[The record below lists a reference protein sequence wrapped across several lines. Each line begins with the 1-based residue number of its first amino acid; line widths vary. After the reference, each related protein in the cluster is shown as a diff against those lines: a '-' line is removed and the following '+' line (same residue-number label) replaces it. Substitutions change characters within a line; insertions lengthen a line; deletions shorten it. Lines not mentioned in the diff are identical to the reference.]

1 MTIGPEST
9 TGLYAFVRAVE
20 AGSFSAAARIAGTTP
35 SAVSKSVERLEQRL
49 GVKLFLRSTR
59 SLALTVD
66 GTAYYER
73 VAPLLRA
80 LDDAGEVLS
89 GAARGLLRVSLPG
102 VLGPALVESIT
113 RDFMPRHP
121 EIRIEISITDRHVD
135 LVREGYDVA
144 LRVGEVADV
153 DWMVRRLATL
163 PLILVAAP
171 EWLGRVGP
179 PATREAL
186 AGLPHIRYRFGA
198 RAYPIRFADGSE
210 LRPDGVLDTDSGRS
224 AVSEWRSFS
233 VLRSPMTL
241 RQGALSRCFRKPGLR
256 RSRFRPSTR
265 SVASPR
271 CGCNSSRIFSPG
283 CSRPIRFDRPVA
295 ERGAGS
301 ALLCISCLSAEGP
314 PRLAHR
320 LGRVFLQCREHAP
333 RGESLGERSEVP
345 EGGDPAEGVA
355 IDGNAP
361 DRREGEVRGDE
372 IFAAHRGVL
381 QKTNAYT
388 NRFLGIMFKAV
399 VPIWVVE
406 ADREQGIAGEGQPL
420 AA

>member
-179 PATREAL
+179 PATGEAL

-210 LRPDGVLDTDSGRS
+210 LRPDGVLDTDSGQAMRI
-224 AVSEWRSFS
+224 A
-233 VLRSPMTL
+233 
-241 RQGALSRCFRKPGLR
+241 ALGGVG
-256 RSRFRPSTR
+256 
-265 SVASPR
+265 VAQ
-271 CGCNSSRIFSPG
+271 
-283 CSRPIRFDRPVA
+283 
-295 ERGAGS
+295 
-301 ALLCISCLSAEGP
+301 LL
-314 PRLAHR
+314 RLAVADDLAIGCLVEVFPQGR
-320 LGRVFLQCREHAP
+320 LA
-333 RGESLGERSEVP
+333 S
-345 EGGDPAEGVA
+345 
-355 IDGNAP
+355 
-361 DRREGEVRGDE
+361 
-372 IFAAHRGVL
+372 
-381 QKTNAYT
+381 
-388 NRFLGIMFKAV
+388 
-399 VPIWVVE
+399 VPIQALHAFGRLAPLRVQLFM
-406 ADREQGIAGEGQPL
+406 DFLAGML
-420 AA
+420 APHSV